1 MESKPKTKV
10 RRRSCSQPARY
21 FLKHSIACIG
31 SDRFIFLRSRQSSD
45 HIQVINIKL
54 DTETS
59 CPGGEDLV
67 RNVSRIVINSPTRN
81 NQWSG
86 EKPKI
91 PEKPRNIDLIKLRLR
106 EARST
111 HVKLRSRSPVTN
123 CSNNFQVKSF
133 LMSSF

>member
-1 MESKPKTKV
+1 MLV
-10 RRRSCSQPARY
+10 LGQ
-21 FLKHSIACIG
+21 I
-31 SDRFIFLRSRQSSD
+31 DVFILRSRQSSD
-45 HIQVINIKL
+45 HIRVINIKL
-54 DTETS
+54 DTES
-59 CPGGEDLV
+59 PGGGDDLV

>member
-21 FLKHSIACIG
+21 FLKHSIACTG
-31 SDRFIFLRSRQSSD
+31 TDRFIFLRSRQSSD

-54 DTETS
+54 DIETS
-59 CPGGEDLV
+59 CPGGGDD

-91 PEKPRNIDLIKLRLR
+91 PAKPRNIDFIKPGA
-106 EARST
+106 ERSEINSC
-111 HVKLRSRSPVTN
+111 KPEIK
-123 CSNNFQVKSF
+123 KSCHQLF
-133 LMSSF
+133 K